1 MEYYQRVLL
10 AALTPAVAV
19 CVQAQVTTSSLG
31 GQILNES
38 NQPVAGVVVK
48 ATHVPSGTTYSA
60 VTNANGRYT
69 IQGMRPGGPYTVA
82 IHYLGYNAEKF
93 ENINL
98 ELGNMFPLDASLSP
112 KSTDLGEATVVA
124 NRKTRTGAGENF
136 TLQKMQNIPTIDR
149 SVASIVKNTPMAVSS
164 KSGGISF
171 VGSNNRYN
179 SFQIDGVVANDVFG
193 LSADGTNGGQTGANP
208 ISMDAVQELQVV
220 IAPYDVRQG
229 GFTGGGINVVTKS
242 GTNDFHGSAY
252 SYFNNQSMYGKYSAV
267 RDYAKVPLTD
277 QFERTFGGT
286 LGGPIIK
293 NKLFFFASVENKRK
307 SYPNNIYPGYSEKYI
322 STDVAQQVVDRYYA
336 LTGIRDSFGPRNV
349 ESHSLGIT
357 SRIDWNINETNHLTL
372 RYQHNNSYKDGY
384 AVGATSYFFANS
396 GYRYNNKTNDI
407 VAEWTNRIS
416 DSFYN
421 ELRASA
427 SFVRDHRE
435 SPYQG
440 PTVLIQNVYSADN
453 STRIGLNIGTEYS
466 SAANGLDQNIYTLE
480 DNLSWY
486 LGSHTLTF
494 GTHNEIYRVS
504 NLFIQAANGSWTF
517 DNLND
522 FLNDKPNRFNYK
534 YTDPSL
540 TGGDTKYSPA
550 IKAGQ
555 FGFYAQDKWNATSN
569 FNVTYGLRIDLPAVF
584 NKPTAN
590 ETFNQYAK
598 SKNLDAQVGVVPSTK
613 LMVSPRL
620 GFNWYLTDDHKTLL
634 RGGTGIFTGRV
645 PFVWLSNA
653 FNSNGVEMKSTTI
666 SKSVPGMNNYQ
677 QALTD
682 VVNSSATSQKPD
694 IAVVSKKFKYPQVF
708 RSNLALE
715 HTLPGDVKM
724 TLEAIYSK
732 TMNNV
737 FFENLAINQVAKT
750 YAVPG
755 KENSAVP
762 YYNSEKSDYYSI
774 INLKNTNR
782 GYSYALSALFEK
794 TFNFGLDLAA
804 SYTFGH
810 SKSVND
816 GTSSVAYS
824 NWKYNYSRDTNGKG
838 ELGYSKFDI
847 PHRVMVRVGWTSPK
861 YLNGWTSTQIGIVY
875 NGSNGGRYSLSMNES
890 EDFNGDGQKGNNLLY
905 IPTKGELALMNFT
918 PTIVKGQVIMDAD
931 QNRAAF
937 EKWIESDSYAKNHRG
952 QYAERNSNM
961 TEWEHQIDLHFG
973 QKIYWKNICNFEF
986 TFDIM
991 NFANCLNK
999 KWGAQYSNVYNVSPL
1014 MISKMTKGADGNYT
1028 PVYQYNNPRL
1038 TKSDILS
1045 RWHMQ
1050 LGFRVSF

>member
-69 IQGMRPGGPYTVA
+69 IQGMRPGGPYNVA
-82 IHYLGYNAEKF
+82 IHYMGYNAEKF

-124 NRKTRTGAGENF
+124 NRKARTGAGENF
-136 TLQKMQNIPTIDR
+136 TLQKIQNIPTIDR
-149 SVASIVKNTPMAVSS
+149 SVTSIVKNTPMAVSS
-164 KSGGISF
+164 KNGGISF

-193 LSADGTNGGQTGANP
+193 LSQDGTNGGQTGANP

-252 SYFNNQSMYGKYSAV
+252 SYFNNQNMYGKYSAV

-307 SYPNNIYPGYSEKYI
+307 SYPTSIFPGYSEKYI
-322 STDVAQQVVDRYYA
+322 STDVAQQVVDHYFG
-336 LTGIRDSFGPRNV
+336 LTGIRDNFASRNV

-357 SRIDWNINETNHLTL
+357 SRIDWNINEANHLTL

-384 AVGATSYFFANS
+384 GVGATSYYFANS
-396 GYRYNNKTNDI
+396 GYRYNNKTNDL

-427 SFVRDHRE
+427 SFVRDHRD

-440 PTVLIQNVYSADN
+440 PTAMIQNVLSADN
-453 STRIGLNIGTEYS
+453 STRITLNIGTEYS
-466 SAANGLDQNIYTLE
+466 SAANALNQDIYTLE

-486 LGSHTLTF
+486 LGNHTLTF
-494 GTHNEIYRVS
+494 GTHNEIYKIS

-522 FLNDKPNRFNYK
+522 FLNDKPNRFSYK

-540 TGGDTKYSPA
+540 TGGDTKFAPA

-666 SKSVPGMNNYQ
+666 STSVPGMTNYQ
-677 QALTD
+677 QVLNNVASA
-682 VVNSSATSQKPD
+682 SSTTQKPD

-755 KENSAVP
+755 NENSAVP
-762 YYNSEKSDYYSI
+762 YYNSEKSDYQSI
-774 INLKNTNR
+774 VNLKNTNR

-824 NWKYNYSRDTNGKG
+824 NWKFNYSRDTNGKG

-905 IPTKGELALMNFT
+905 IPTKDELALMNFT
-918 PTIVKGQVIMDAD
+918 QTVVKGKVIMDAD

-961 TEWEHQIDLHFG
+961 TGWEHQIDLHFG

-1014 MISKMTKGADGNYT
+1014 MVSGMTKGADGNYT

>member
-1 MEYYQRVLL
+1 MEYYQRILL

-31 GQILNES
+31 GQILNET
-38 NQPVAGVVVK
+38 NEPVAGVVVK

-82 IHYLGYNAEKF
+82 IHYMGYNAEKF

-124 NRKTRTGAGENF
+124 NRKARTGAGENF
-136 TLQKMQNIPTIDR
+136 TLQKIQNIPTIDR
-149 SVASIVKNTPMAVSS
+149 SVTSIVKNTPMAVSS
-164 KSGGISF
+164 KNGGISF

-193 LSADGTNGGQTGANP
+193 LSQDGTNGGQTGANP

-252 SYFNNQSMYGKYSAV
+252 SYFNNQNMYGKYSAV

-307 SYPNNIYPGYSEKYI
+307 SYPTSIFPGYSEKYI
-322 STDVAQQVVDRYYA
+322 STDVAQQVVNHYFG
-336 LTGIRDSFGPRNV
+336 LTGIRDNFASRNV

-357 SRIDWNINETNHLTL
+357 SRIDWNINEANHLTL

-384 AVGATSYFFANS
+384 GVGATSYYFANS
-396 GYRYNNKTNDI
+396 GYRYNNKTNDL

-427 SFVRDHRE
+427 SFVRDHRD

-440 PTVLIQNVYSADN
+440 PTAMIQNVLSADN
-453 STRIGLNIGTEYS
+453 STRITLNIGTEYS
-466 SAANGLDQNIYTLE
+466 SAANALNQDIYTLE

-486 LGSHTLTF
+486 LGNHTLTF
-494 GTHNEIYRVS
+494 GTHNEIYKIS

-522 FLNDKPNRFNYK
+522 FLNDKPNRFSYK

-540 TGGDTKYSPA
+540 TGGDTKYAPA

-620 GFNWYLTDDHKTLL
+620 GFNWYLTADHKTLL

-666 SKSVPGMNNYQ
+666 STSVPGMTNYQ
-677 QALTD
+677 QVLNNVASA
-682 VVNSSATSQKPD
+682 SSTTQKPD

-755 KENSAVP
+755 NENSAVP
-762 YYNSEKSDYYSI
+762 YYNSEKSDYQSI
-774 INLKNTNR
+774 VNLKNTNR
-782 GYSYALSALFEK
+782 GYSYAFSALVEK
-794 TFNFGLDLAA
+794 SFNFGLDLAA

-875 NGSNGGRYSLSMNES
+875 NGSNGGRYSLTMNES
-890 EDFNGDGQKGNNLLY
+890 ADFNGDGRKGNNLLY
-905 IPTKGELALMNFT
+905 IPTKEELALMNFT
-918 PTIVKGQVIMDAD
+918 QTVVKGKVIMDAD

-961 TEWEHQIDLHFG
+961 TGWEHQIDLHFG

-999 KWGAQYSNVYNVSPL
+999 KWGAQYSNVYNVTPL
-1014 MISKMTKGADGNYT
+1014 MVSKMTKGADGNYT

-1038 TKSDILS
+1038 TKSDILC

>member
-1 MEYYQRVLL
+1 ML

-69 IQGMRPGGPYTVA
+69 IQGMRPGGPYNVA
-82 IHYLGYNAEKF
+82 IHYMGYNAEKF

-124 NRKTRTGAGENF
+124 NRKARTGAGENF
-136 TLQKMQNIPTIDR
+136 TLQKIQNIPTIDR
-149 SVASIVKNTPMAVSS
+149 SVTSIVKNTPMAVSS
-164 KSGGISF
+164 KNGGISF

-193 LSADGTNGGQTGANP
+193 LSQDGTNGGQTGANP

-252 SYFNNQSMYGKYSAV
+252 SYFNNQNMYGKYSAV

-307 SYPNNIYPGYSEKYI
+307 SYPTSIFPGYSEKYI
-322 STDVAQQVVDRYYA
+322 STDVAQQVVDHYFG
-336 LTGIRDSFGPRNV
+336 LTGIRDNFASRNV

-357 SRIDWNINETNHLTL
+357 SRIDWNINEANHLTL

-384 AVGATSYFFANS
+384 GVGATSYYFANS
-396 GYRYNNKTNDI
+396 GYRYNNKTNDL

-427 SFVRDHRE
+427 SFVRDHRD

-440 PTVLIQNVYSADN
+440 PTAMIQNVLSADN
-453 STRIGLNIGTEYS
+453 STRITLNIGTEYS
-466 SAANGLDQNIYTLE
+466 SAANALNQDIYTLE

-486 LGSHTLTF
+486 LGNHTLTF
-494 GTHNEIYRVS
+494 GTHNEIYKIS

-522 FLNDKPNRFNYK
+522 FLNDKPNRFSYK

-540 TGGDTKYSPA
+540 TGGDTKFAPA

-666 SKSVPGMNNYQ
+666 STSVPGMTNYQ
-677 QALTD
+677 QVLNNVASA
-682 VVNSSATSQKPD
+682 SSTTQKPD

-755 KENSAVP
+755 NENSAVP
-762 YYNSEKSDYYSI
+762 YYNSEKSDYQSI
-774 INLKNTNR
+774 VNLKNTNR

-824 NWKYNYSRDTNGKG
+824 NWKFNYSRDTNGKG

-905 IPTKGELALMNFT
+905 IPTKDELALMNFT
-918 PTIVKGQVIMDAD
+918 QTVVKGKVIMDAD

-961 TEWEHQIDLHFG
+961 TGWEHQIDLHFG

-1014 MISKMTKGADGNYT
+1014 MVSGMTKGADGNYT